1 MNRSPAPWL
10 TSAGFSRQFASA
22 TLRRQRE
29 RVRFASLS
37 QFSLSYADGT
47 RLSGF
52 VCNDYVQVSVSARCS
67 WRVSRRPES
76 FAAQLG
82 EYYAKTDYGCITQCN
97 SPDFNGVDG
106 IVGASSLHPV

>member
-10 TSAGFSRQFASA
+10 TSAGFSRQFAPA

-47 RLSGF
+47 R
-52 VCNDYVQVSVSARCS
+52 
-67 WRVSRRPES
+67 
-76 FAAQLG
+76 LG

-106 IVGASSLHPV
+106 IVGAAFETPRPRVPPF